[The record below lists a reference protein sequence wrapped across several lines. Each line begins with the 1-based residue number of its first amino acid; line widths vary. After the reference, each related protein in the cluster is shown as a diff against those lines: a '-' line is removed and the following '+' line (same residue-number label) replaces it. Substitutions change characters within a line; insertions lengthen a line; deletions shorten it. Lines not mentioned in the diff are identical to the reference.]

1 MRVNM
6 EKKYIAIIELIDG
19 SILKLEKED
28 LLELAKLV
36 DEVKNKDTT
45 TIKLQ
50 RVKKQ

>member
-1 MRVNM
+1 M
-6 EKKYIAIIELIDG
+6 EKKYVAIIELSDG

-36 DEVKNKDTT
+36 EEIQNKDTT

-50 RVKKQ
+50 RIKK

>member
-1 MRVNM
+1 M
-6 EKKYIAIIELIDG
+6 EKKYIAIIELDDG

>member
-1 MRVNM
+1 MK
-6 EKKYIAIIELIDG
+6 KKYIAIIELGDG

>member
-1 MRVNM
+1 M
-6 EKKYIAIIELIDG
+6 EKKYIAIIELVDG

>member
-1 MRVNM
+1 M
-6 EKKYIAIIELIDG
+6 EKKYIAIIELVDG

-50 RVKKQ
+50 RVKK

>member
-1 MRVNM
+1 M
-6 EKKYIAIIELIDG
+6 EKKYIAIIELVDG

-50 RVKKQ
+50 RIKK

>member
-1 MRVNM
+1 M
-6 EKKYIAIIELIDG
+6 EKKYIAIIELVDG

-36 DEVKNKDTT
+36 EEIQNKDTT

-50 RVKKQ
+50 RIKKQ

>member
-1 MRVNM
+1 M
-6 EKKYIAIIELIDG
+6 EKKYIAIIELVDG

-36 DEVKNKDTT
+36 EEIQNKDTT

>member
-1 MRVNM
+1 M
-6 EKKYIAIIELIDG
+6 EKKYIAIIELVDG
-19 SILKLEKED
+19 SILELEKED

>member
-1 MRVNM
+1 M
-6 EKKYIAIIELIDG
+6 EKKYIAIIELVDG
-19 SILKLEKED
+19 SILKLEKEN